1 MFDDPGDDDDTPVTN
16 VLGVSASPPL
26 TSMRFE
32 ECVFCGMDPSDH
44 HERDCP
50 LRRVWRKKNNQA
62 SSNLKM
68 CYFCGQDP
76 PDHFGRNC
84 PLRLVSKTNYQKCYF
99 CGEDPPDHPGRKCPL
114 RTRNDEPVAQTGK
127 SGRHRI
133 SYLLDGKWETPMLFN
148 PERNGDTPVVLD
160 AAVPQ
165 LPVEAPPAPRGRLQ
179 MYDFSAVPEVVFAP
193 MSTLRRGFVSKD
205 LVTGLLQQVAILV
218 ANLALKVE
226 DSRTVDVVHP
236 ETFSH
241 AWLLRQWHD
250 PAIQSYQ
257 MH

>member
-16 VLGVSASPPL
+16 VLGVSASPSL

-68 CYFCGQDP
+68 CYFCRRDP

-99 CGEDPPDHPGRKCPL
+99 CGEDPPDHPGRKCAL
-114 RTRNDEPVAQTGK
+114 RTRNDELVAQTGK

-160 AAVPQ
+160 DAVPS
-165 LPVEAPPAPRGRLQ
+165 PT
-179 MYDFSAVPEVVFAP
+179 S
-193 MSTLRRGFVSKD
+193 S
-205 LVTGLLQQVAILV
+205 
-218 ANLALKVE
+218 
-226 DSRTVDVVHP
+226 
-236 ETFSH
+236 
-241 AWLLRQWHD
+241 
-250 PAIQSYQ
+250 
-257 MH
+257 